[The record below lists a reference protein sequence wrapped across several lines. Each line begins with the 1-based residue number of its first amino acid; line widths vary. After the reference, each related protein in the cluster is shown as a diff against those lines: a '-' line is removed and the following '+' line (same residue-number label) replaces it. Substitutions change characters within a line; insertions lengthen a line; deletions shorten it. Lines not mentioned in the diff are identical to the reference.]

1 LLIPKPQAATFR
13 SAMCA
18 SIPQISNRQT
28 PTIVKE
34 FHKDLKPVTIGT
46 GFEAK

>member
-1 LLIPKPQAATFR
+1 
-13 SAMCA
+13 MCA

-28 PTIVKE
+28 PTIAKE
-34 FHKDLKPVTIGT
+34 FHKDLKPPVTIGT